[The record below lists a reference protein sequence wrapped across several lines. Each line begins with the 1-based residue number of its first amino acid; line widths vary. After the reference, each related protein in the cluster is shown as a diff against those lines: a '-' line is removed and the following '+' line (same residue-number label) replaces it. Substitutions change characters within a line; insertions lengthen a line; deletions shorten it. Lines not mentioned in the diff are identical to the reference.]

1 MLKTVPRVLVA
12 GTHSGCGKTT
22 VTCALLA
29 ALKARQLGVGAF
41 KCGPDYIDPMFHR
54 EAIGITSHNLD
65 PFFCEENLLRQLLTA
80 GAGGDISVI
89 EGVMGYYDGIGLTHR
104 ASTFEVA
111 SITETPVILVVNA
124 KGMGNSVCALLKGF
138 TEYFA
143 NSRIKGVIFNGI
155 SGPMYKALSESIA
168 SFDLIPLGYLPHR
181 PELAIESRHLGLIT
195 AAEIPDIRAKL
206 DKLAALAAETL
217 DIDGILRL
225 AAAAPDVRSSEELAG
240 FGSQSSLI
248 SSSSPSSQD
257 NLSGQ
262 SSPSS
267 LSSPGS
273 PGKSV
278 TQGTRNSRRPRIA
291 VARDEAFCFIYTENI
306 ELLQTMGCDIAYF
319 SPLRDKALPAG
330 STGLYL
336 CGGYPELH
344 SQALS
349 ANIELLADLRRQ
361 IQSGLPTIAECG
373 GFMYLHEQL
382 DGNPMAAVIAGNAFK
397 TGSLQRFGYI
407 TLTAGADNLL
417 LAAGESVRAHEFH
430 YWDSGNPGAGFQAAK
445 AGSAKAWPCVHA
457 TETLYAG
464 FPHLYF
470 YANPAMAERFVEAA
484 GHYAAGR

>member
-54 EAIGITSHNLD
+54 EAIGIASHNLD
-65 PFFCEENLLRQLLTA
+65 PFFCEENLLRQLLTT
-80 GAGGDISVI
+80 GAGGDITII

-155 SGPMYKALSESIA
+155 SGAMYKALSESIA

-225 AAAAPDVRSSEELAG
+225 AATAPDVRSNEESAG
-240 FGSQSSLI
+240 LSSQSSP
-248 SSSSPSSQD
+248 SMQSDPSSQT
-257 NLSGQ
+257 
-262 SSPSS
+262 SPSS

-273 PGKSV
+273 SDA
-278 TQGTRNSRRPRIA
+278 QALRNRGRPRIA
-291 VARDEAFCFIYTENI
+291 VARDEAFCFIYAENI
-306 ELLQTMGCDIAYF
+306 ELLQALGCDIAYF

-349 ANIELLADLRRQ
+349 ANTELLTHLRRQ

-382 DGNPMAAVIAGNAFK
+382 DGQSMAAVIAGGAFK

-407 TLTAGADNLL
+407 TLTAAADNLL

-430 YWDSGNPGAGFQAAK
+430 YWDSDNPGAGFQAAK

-457 TETLYAG
+457 AATLYAG

-470 YANPAMAERFVEAA
+470 YANPAMAGRFVEAA